1 MNDDLEKRLQRV
13 VPRQTPSA
21 WREEILTA
29 AQETAASN
37 QRTHRPQPEFFQL
50 VRSLLAR
57 PQRIA
62 WAGLVAAWL
71 VIGTLHFATRETPS
85 TIATTRRAST
95 VTPETLQALKQQRLL
110 FAELVGRTFPK
121 NFDRPKITNPGPRSQ
136 RREPTL
142 AA

>member
-1 MNDDLEKRLQRV
+1 MNDDLEQRLQRV
-13 VPRQTPSA
+13 APRPIPSA

-29 AQETAASN
+29 AQETATSTQN
-37 QRTHRPQPEFFQL
+37 TPRPQPEFFQM

-57 PQRIA
+57 PQRVA
-62 WAGLVAAWL
+62 WAGLIAAWI
-71 VIGTLHFATRETPS
+71 VIGTLHFATREAPNI
-85 TIATTRRAST
+85 IATNRPAST

-110 FAELVGRTFPK
+110 FAELVGRTFPN
-121 NFDRPKITNPGPRSQ
+121 NFERPKITNPGPRSQ